1 MNPNTLWA
9 SVVWGAIGSGFEI
22 YGKRQDQ
29 PVPMIGGLVMIGS
42 TYFCE
47 TALMMSVIG
56 VALTAGI
63 WWLTQRGTGEG

>member
-9 SVVWGAIGSGFEI
+9 SVVWGAIGSGFAI
-22 YGKRQDQ
+22 YGKRQDK
-29 PVPMIGGLVMIGS
+29 PVPMIGGLVMIGL

-56 VALTAGI
+56 IALTAGI
-63 WWLTQRGTGEG
+63 WWLTQRGAGEG